1 MMQFFMLPGSKQSTL
16 KLPEDIEL
24 LFEMNC
30 FLKKL
35 HFSVN
40 VRGGWVLDL
49 YYFCLLIVIISL
61 EAINLMSLA
70 ALVRGFGVGML
81 LPY

>member
-24 LFEMNC
+24 LFE
-30 FLKKL
+30 KT
-35 HFSVN
+35 